1 MPYSPRPR
9 LMRAFQRFYVARTL
23 KPGLYFLELPPV
35 IDAGRSE
42 RAAPVTMSATALAAT
57 SVRSFVALAIWSP
70 ASFAASRALATC
82 GLSDLLTRAA
92 AAALAAATSALA
104 KISRPRSELTRLSS
118 AFVSVFATVTP
129 ITFVGAEAL
138 VLAALVFVARFF
150 EGGALAARLF
160 DVVERV
166 FAERVLA
173 AFAIRD
179 ILLRLIV
186 PHPGRHGVKLS
197 VAGKIPGGPIPEAAS
212 ELATAELS
220 RLSTGANE
228 SPDDGFAVTARFPP
242 RQPLGS
248 AV

>member
-57 SVRSFVALAIWSP
+57 SVRSFVALATWSP

-118 AFVSVFATVTP
+118 AFLSVLGTVTP
-129 ITFVGAEAL
+129 ITLVGAEAL
-138 VLAALVFVARFF
+138 VLAALIFIARFF
-150 EGGALAARLF
+150 EGAPLAARPF
-160 DVVERV
+160 DVVARV
-166 FAERVLA
+166 FAERVLD
-173 AFAIRD
+173 AFAIRYPPQAD
-179 ILLRLIV
+179 STAPRTAPSQIV
-186 PHPGRHGVKLS
+186 
-197 VAGKIPGGPIPEAAS
+197 
-212 ELATAELS
+212 
-220 RLSTGANE
+220 
-228 SPDDGFAVTARFPP
+228 
-242 RQPLGS
+242 
-248 AV
+248 

>member
-57 SVRSFVALAIWSP
+57 SVRSFVALATWSP
-70 ASFAASRALATC
+70 ASFAASRALVTC

-118 AFVSVFATVTP
+118 AFVSVFGTVTP
-129 ITFVGAEAL
+129 ITLVGAEAL

-150 EGGALAARLF
+150 KGGALADRLF

-173 AFAIRD
+173 AFAIRV

-186 PHPGRHGVKLS
+186 PHPGRHRVKLS
-197 VAGKIPGGPIPEAAS
+197 VAGKFQEGLIVRCQIFVALFLL
-212 ELATAELS
+212 LAWG
-220 RLSTGANE
+220 TGASAE
-228 SPDDGFAVTARFPP
+228 CAEARD
-242 RQPLGS
+242 
-248 AV
+248 